1 MNKKIVTLLCSLFLL
16 SSCSGLFESGKT
28 DDISSVT
35 DEEGKIS
42 EPLDINTDVLNNP
55 DTKYDPSVLLVKTSA
70 TSDSEVLTNDMKNLG
85 IESIK
90 SIAPRSEWKKATLK
104 EGIDAL
110 SVIKKFRNSGLFDM
124 VDFDYIYDT
133 EEVEEET
140 TTTTSTIPTEIADYQ
155 RQVNVD
161 KAWKYLE
168 DSGKDAGGDSS
179 VIVAVID
186 TGVDYNHID
195 LKQNIWI
202 NKLEIPENGI
212 DDDDNG
218 YVDDVYG
225 WNFVGDNNDPMDDN
239 GHGTHVAGIIG
250 AANNGI
256 GVTGVAYNC
265 KVMPIKAGNSS
276 GYFNNS
282 DIASAITYAYMNGAD
297 VINMSFGGTSVTM
310 AVQEALEKAYSRS
323 FLVAAAGNDGLPN
336 EMYEPLKPWE
346 IVYPASYSFV
356 DGVMSVNGSSV
367 MSIFTN
373 WDPFRENK
381 IEYESFAPGE
391 YISSTFPGNRYASL
405 SGTSMAAPVVSGIAA
420 LLRSAV
426 PDKNEFPSK
435 FLMSQIINT
444 SETRPFPSLF
454 GKQIWNKKAMIVDAY
469 KALTAAP
476 KPDVSLYDWYTF
488 DNKSISSNNNGDDN
502 IDAGETVHIGVELM
516 NRGGVAKDVTAT
528 IDVKRN
534 GLEDVVDPY
543 VTITTPTVKFG
554 DIGTYSV
561 RDAGKKMESD
571 TVVDVE
577 NPFVFDVAD
586 NVPNNYQCDINI
598 HVTWKNRLDSKDTN
612 LYSFDDVMSVTFHRG
627 EVLPARIDT
636 DTTLTADKLWIVND
650 TVRIG
655 EGVTVTVEP
664 GTNIQFFEQN
674 QSKYQYATP
683 KILLAEGAS
692 FICNG
697 TEDKMINILP
707 AEGYEHY
714 LLCFDF
720 ETITSKIYPD
730 DFVEDSRIS
739 FDCVNTRDLY
749 VTYMGNL
756 IYDSVGENILID
768 ICNSNISFKTMFNF
782 YFMLK
787 EGTVDSVLQLYVFY
801 STMQHSQISFDEMT
815 MNTYLFGRKC
825 EDCQFIFRG
834 SSPESGL
841 FEFLIYERCE
851 RNTFL
856 FQNKQYNFSIKI
868 TTDNYCDNNNLDIVF
883 NDNVLLNNTISNEF
897 LSNYCKISSDYYRN
911 KVPKLNNNHFYGYPK
926 PIEDRIIDPKMTN
939 VVSETCSISSVWP
952 FVSGYQFTNDEGE
965 ETTKFAKE
973 NMNLKLYFNRAMD
986 ITDPLSV
993 RFGSVEPYA
1002 DYIIDGTW
1010 IDEYTWQ
1017 GKREIPTAI
1026 ENGTQHLNVNGG
1038 RAMDDH
1044 FLTNND
1050 NCRRISFDIDT
1061 TSAMAMNMFATPTK
1075 DGIQL
1080 EMKQDDY
1087 DTVMGYNVYRSET
1100 KDGEYAR
1107 INTSVIRP
1115 EDAEQNATYL
1125 DTTVEPGKTYYYSY
1139 TAVMTDFSES
1149 HASGRTACTALDTI
1163 NPIISHTPVNQGYL
1177 GSNLN
1182 INCVIRDN
1190 VGIASAKLYYRVK
1203 GSEAY
1208 KYVDMVSAN
1217 DKYSGVIPAAEL
1229 STDGVEYYIETND
1242 GVNTITLG
1250 AQESPYQVT
1259 IKESSAVS
1267 YLGDVDGNGIIEAVD
1282 AMLVLQHINGK
1293 RVLVNDEF
1301 RRADLNGN
1309 GTLESFEAL
1318 AILQYVNGNR
1328 TNLEV

>member
-1 MNKKIVTLLCSLFLL
+1 MIVSNKTKLMNKKIVTLLCSLFLL
-16 SSCSGLFESGKT
+16 SGCSGLFESEKT

-35 DEEGKIS
+35 DEDGKIS

-70 TSDSEVLTNDMKNLG
+70 TSDSDDLTDDMKNLG
-85 IESIK
+85 IKSIK

-133 EEVEEET
+133 EEVKEET
-140 TTTTSTIPTEIADYQ
+140 TVTTSIIPTEIADYQ
-155 RQVNVD
+155 KQVNVD

-168 DSGKDAGGDSS
+168 DNGKDAGGDSS

-202 NKLEIPENGI
+202 NKLEIPGNGI

-218 YVDDVYG
+218 YVDDVNG
-225 WNFVGDNNDPMDDN
+225 WNFVGNNNDPMDDN

-250 AANNGI
+250 AANNDI

-265 KVMPIKAGNSS
+265 KIMPIKAGNSS

-310 AVQEALEKAYSRS
+310 AVQEALEKAYTTS
-323 FLVAAAGNDGLPN
+323 FLVAAAGNDACQN
-336 EMYEPLKPWE
+336 EYCYPGIPVET
-346 IVYPASYSFV
+346 VYPASFSFV
-356 DGVMSVNGSSV
+356 DGVMSVNGSNYGSA
-367 MSIFTN
+367 FTN
-373 WDPFRENK
+373 FDSIKESK
-381 IEYESFAPGE
+381 IEYECFAPGE
-391 YISSTFPGNRYASL
+391 SISSTFPGNRYASL

-426 PDKNEFPSK
+426 PEKKDFPSK

-444 SETRPFPSLF
+444 SETQPIF
-454 GKQIWNKKAMIVDAY
+454 KYWNRKAMVVDAY
-469 KALTAAP
+469 KALTEAP

-488 DNKSISSNNNGDDN
+488 DTKSISSKNNGDDN

-516 NRGGVAKDVTAT
+516 NRGGMAKDVTAT
-528 IDVKRN
+528 IDVKR
-534 GLEDVVDPY
+534 LADDIVDPY
-543 VTITTPTVKFG
+543 VTITTPTVKFS

-561 RDAGKKMESD
+561 RDAGKKMQSD

-577 NPFVFDVAD
+577 NPFVFDVAE

-598 HVTWKNRLDSKDTN
+598 HVTWKNGLTSKDTT

-655 EGVTVTVEP
+655 EGVTVTVDP
-664 GTNIQFFEQN
+664 GTTIQFYSQN

-683 KILLAEGAS
+683 MIELTKNANLV
-692 FICNG
+692 CNG
-697 TEDKMINILP
+697 TEDKMINFTL
-707 AEGYEHY
+707 AEGYEDYVQKIEYYNSDSEQSH
-714 LLCFDF
+714 FDAYYTKF
-720 ETITSKIYPD
+720 QNLYMPD
-730 DFVEDSRIS
+730 NFYSNVGIVGILDASHCYFDMQTRSTDMYFLQHGNAERIIGLS
-739 FDCVNTRDLY
+739 FYFSSINYSFLNFHSTTENWHSY
-749 VTYMGNL
+749 
-756 IYDSVGENILID
+756 SVYCSGRSFQ
-768 ICNSNISFKTMFNF
+768 NSNILFDDQSYHGYFAF
-782 YFMLK
+782 YANEVSKNLFLLEK
-787 EGTVDSVLQLYVFY
+787 NEFGT
-801 STMQHSQISFDEMT
+801 I
-815 MNTYLFGRKC
+815 YLFYKGYGYSSSSFSNNCFVNNSNCDKLSQFPLAT
-825 EDCQFIFRG
+825 DCG
-834 SSPESGL
+834 SAE
-841 FEFLIYERCE
+841 
-851 RNTFL
+851 
-856 FQNKQYNFSIKI
+856 
-868 TTDNYCDNNNLDIVF
+868 
-883 NDNVLLNNTISNEF
+883 NNT
-897 LSNYCKISSDYYRN
+897 
-911 KVPKLNNNHFYGYPK
+911 FYGYPQ
-926 PIEDRIIDPKMTN
+926 PFIDRTFGDTKNMMTGTASIDD
-939 VVSETCSISSVWP
+939 VWP
-952 FVSGYQFTNDEGE
+952 FVSGYQLTNDKGE
-965 ETTKFAKE
+965 ETTKFSKE

-986 ITDPLSV
+986 TTNPLSV

-1010 IDEYTWQ
+1010 VDEYTWQ

-1026 ENGTQHLNVNGG
+1026 ENGTQHLTVSGG
-1038 RAMDDH
+1038 RAKDDH

-1050 NCRRISFDIDT
+1050 NCYRFSFDIDT
-1061 TSAMAMNMFATPTK
+1061 TNAMAMNMFATPTK

-1190 VGIASAKLYYRVK
+1190 VGIVYAKLYYRVK

-1217 DKYSGVIPAAEL
+1217 DKYSGVIPAVEL
-1229 STDGVEYYIETND
+1229 STDGMEYYIETND

-1250 AQESPYQVT
+1250 TKESPYQVI

-1301 RRADLNGN
+1301 RRGDLNGN

>member
-1 MNKKIVTLLCSLFLL
+1 MNVSNKTKLMNKKIVTLICSLFLL
-16 SSCSGLFESGKT
+16 SGCSGLFESGKT

-70 TSDSEVLTNDMKNLG
+70 TSDSDDLTDDMKNLG
-85 IESIK
+85 IKSIK
-90 SIAPRSEWKKATLK
+90 SIAPRSEWKKVTLK
-104 EGIDAL
+104 EGINAL

-133 EEVEEET
+133 EEVKEET
-140 TTTTSTIPTEIADYQ
+140 TVTTSTIPTEIADYQ
-155 RQVNVD
+155 KQVHVD

-168 DSGKDAGGDSS
+168 DNGKDAGGDSS

-202 NKLEIPENGI
+202 NKLETPGNGI

-225 WNFVGDNNDPMDDN
+225 WNFVGNNNDPMDDN

-250 AANNGI
+250 AANNDI

-265 KVMPIKAGNSS
+265 KIMPIKAGNSS

-310 AVQEALEKAYSRS
+310 AVQEALEKAYSTS
-323 FLVAAAGNDGLPN
+323 FLVAAAGNDGAQN
-336 EMYEPLKPWE
+336 EFVFSGIPVET
-346 IVYPASYSFV
+346 VYPASFSFV
-356 DGVMSVNGSSV
+356 DGVMSVNGSNYGSV
-367 MSIFTN
+367 FTN
-373 WDPFRENK
+373 VDSIKENK
-381 IEYESFAPGE
+381 IEYECFAPGE

-426 PDKNEFPSK
+426 PEKKDFPSN

-444 SETRPFPSLF
+444 SETQPIFRY
-454 GKQIWNKKAMIVDAY
+454 WNRKAMVVDAY
-469 KALTAAP
+469 KALTEAP

-488 DNKSISSNNNGDDN
+488 DNKNISSKNNGDDS

-516 NRGGVAKDVTAT
+516 NRGGMAKDVTAT
-528 IDVKRN
+528 IDVKR
-534 GLEDVVDPY
+534 LADDIVDPY
-543 VTITTPTVKFG
+543 VTITTPTVKFS

-577 NPFVFDVAD
+577 NPFVFDVAE

-598 HVTWKNRLDSKDTN
+598 HVTWKNELTSKDTT

-664 GTNIQFFEQN
+664 GTTIQFYSQN

-683 KILLAEGAS
+683 MIKLTNNANLV
-692 FICNG
+692 CNG
-697 TEDKMINILP
+697 TEDKMINFTL
-707 AEGYEHY
+707 AEGYEDYVQIIEYYQNYSFESANSHFDAY
-714 LLCFDF
+714 YTKFRNLYMDNDNHAGILDASHCYFDVQSRLSYIFLHHGKVDCKFGTEFCFNNINYSSF
-720 ETITSKIYPD
+720 IYYST
-730 DFVEDSRIS
+730 VATVSHSVSS
-739 FDCVNTRDLY
+739 FSFKGR
-749 VTYMGNL
+749 NL
-756 IYDSVGENILID
+756 Q
-768 ICNSNISFKTMFNF
+768 NSNILFDWQSDTIKNFNF
-782 YFMLK
+782 YVNEVSKNLYFLEK
-787 EGTVDSVLQLYVFY
+787 NEDEDSTIDLFCEPYDY
-801 STMQHSQISFDEMT
+801 SSSSFSNNCFVNNSNCDKLSQFPLAT
-815 MNTYLFGRKC
+815 
-825 EDCQFIFRG
+825 DCK
-834 SSPESGL
+834 SAE
-841 FEFLIYERCE
+841 
-851 RNTFL
+851 
-856 FQNKQYNFSIKI
+856 
-868 TTDNYCDNNNLDIVF
+868 
-883 NDNVLLNNTISNEF
+883 NNT
-897 LSNYCKISSDYYRN
+897 
-911 KVPKLNNNHFYGYPK
+911 FYGYPQ
-926 PIEDRIIDPKMTN
+926 PFIDRIFGDTKNKMTGT
-939 VVSETCSISSVWP
+939 VSIDDVWP
-952 FVSGYQFTNDEGE
+952 FVSGYQFTNDKGE
-965 ETTKFAKE
+965 ETTKFSKE

-986 ITDPLSV
+986 TTDPLSV

-1002 DYIIDGTW
+1002 DYIMDGTW

-1026 ENGTQHLNVNGG
+1026 ENGTQHLTVSGG
-1038 RAMDDH
+1038 RAKDDH
-1044 FLTNND
+1044 FLTNKD
-1050 NCRRISFDIDT
+1050 NCHRISFDIDT
-1061 TSAMAMNMFATPTK
+1061 TNAMAMNMFATPTK

-1190 VGIASAKLYYRVK
+1190 AGIAYAKLYYRVK

-1217 DKYSGVIPAAEL
+1217 DKYSGVIPAVEL
-1229 STDGVEYYIETND
+1229 STDGMEYYIETND
-1242 GVNTITLG
+1242 GTNTITLG
-1250 AQESPYQVT
+1250 TKESPYRVI

-1301 RRADLNGN
+1301 RRGDLNGN

>member
-16 SSCSGLFESGKT
+16 SGCSGLFESGKT

-55 DTKYDPSVLLVKTSA
+55 DTKYNPSVLLVKTSA
-70 TSDSEVLTNDMKNLG
+70 TSDSDVLTDDMKNLG

-133 EEVEEET
+133 EEVKEET
-140 TTTTSTIPTEIADYQ
+140 TATTSTIPTEIADYQ
-155 RQVNVD
+155 KQVNVD

-168 DSGKDAGGDSS
+168 DNGKDAGGDSS

-202 NKLEIPENGI
+202 NKGEIPGNGI

-225 WNFVGDNNDPMDDN
+225 WNFVGNNNDPMDDN

-250 AANNGI
+250 AANNDI

-310 AVQEALEKAYSRS
+310 AVQEALEKAYTRS
-323 FLVAAAGNDGLPN
+323 FLVAAAGNDGAQN
-336 EMYEPLKPWE
+336 EYYYPDIPVETE
-346 IVYPASYSFV
+346 YPASFSFV
-356 DGVMSVNGSSV
+356 DGVMSVGGSNYASG
-367 MSIFTN
+367 FTN
-373 WDPFRENK
+373 FDSIAEDK
-381 IEYESFAPGE
+381 IEYECFAPGE

-405 SGTSMAAPVVSGIAA
+405 SGTSMATPVVSGIAA

-444 SETRPFPSLF
+444 SETQPLF
-454 GKQIWNKKAMIVDAY
+454 NYWNGKAMVVDAY
-469 KALTAAP
+469 KALTKAP

-488 DNKSISSNNNGDDN
+488 DNKSISSKNNGDDN

-516 NRGGVAKDVTAT
+516 NRGGMAKDVTAT

-534 GLEDVVDPY
+534 GLDDVVDPY
-543 VTITTPTVKFG
+543 VTITTPTVKFS

-577 NPFVFDVAD
+577 NPFVFDVAE

-598 HVTWKNRLDSKDTN
+598 HVTWKNGLDSKDTT
-612 LYSFDDVMSVTFHRG
+612 LYKFDDVMSVTFHRG
-627 EVLPARIDT
+627 EVLPTRIDT

-655 EGVTVTVEP
+655 EGVAVTVEP
-664 GTNIQFFEQN
+664 GTNIQFYEQN

-697 TEDKMINILP
+697 TKDKMINILP
-707 AEGYEHY
+707 ADG
-714 LLCFDF
+714 FDYYGLRF
-720 ETITSKIYPD
+720 HFDNI
-730 DFVEDSRIS
+730 DSTNNES
-739 FDCVNTRDLY
+739 L
-749 VTYMGNL
+749 
-756 IYDSVGENILID
+756 
-768 ICNSNISFKTMFNF
+768 ISFKYVNSRNVFTTYNLNYNRSYKQMFF
-782 YFMLK
+782 
-787 EGTVDSVLQLYVFY
+787 DSIHSCFKYESNQYYEIRNGEKKSAFPINATFSNLQFSQIFFDTNDKVEIEADKCNNCSYVF
-801 STMQHSQISFDEMT
+801 QGNNQNSFMITFKE
-815 MNTYLFGRKC
+815 KC
-825 EDCQFIFRG
+825 EN
-834 SSPESGL
+834 SL
-841 FEFLIYERCE
+841 
-851 RNTFL
+851 FL
-856 FQNKQYNFSIKI
+856 FKTAAKSSSVTLSYNSSI
-868 TTDNYCDNNNLDIVF
+868 YNNDKLNLQF
-883 NDNVLLNNTISNEF
+883 NDNVLVNDAIDNAL
-897 LSNYCKISSDYYRN
+897 LANYCMIESDYGHLYGQDI
-911 KVPKLNNNHFYGYPK
+911 KVPNLNNNYFYGYPK
-926 PIEDRIIDPKMTN
+926 GIVDRIIDLKMKN
-939 VVSETCSISSVWP
+939 VVSGTGSVSSVWP
-952 FVSGYQFTNDEGE
+952 FVSGYQLANDKGE
-965 ETTKFAKE
+965 ETTKFSKE

-986 ITDPLSV
+986 TTDPLSV

-1010 IDEYTWQ
+1010 VDEYTWQ
-1017 GKREIPTAI
+1017 GKREIPAAI
-1026 ENGTQHLNVNGG
+1026 ENGTQYLTVSGG
-1038 RAMDDH
+1038 RAKDDH

-1190 VGIASAKLYYRVK
+1190 VGIAYAKLYYRVK

-1229 STDGVEYYIETND
+1229 STAGMEYYIETND

-1250 AQESPYQVT
+1250 TKESPYQVI

-1267 YLGDVDGNGIIEAVD
+1267 YLGDVDGNGVIEAVD

>member
-16 SSCSGLFESGKT
+16 SGCSGLFESGKT

-70 TSDSEVLTNDMKNLG
+70 TSDSDILTDDMKNLG

-90 SIAPRSEWKKATLK
+90 SIVPRSEWKKATLK

-133 EEVEEET
+133 EEVKEET
-140 TTTTSTIPTEIADYQ
+140 TVTTSTIPTEIADYQ
-155 RQVNVD
+155 KQVNVD

-168 DSGKDAGGDSS
+168 DNGKDAGGDSS

-202 NKLEIPENGI
+202 NKLEIPGNGI

-250 AANNGI
+250 AANNDI

-323 FLVAAAGNDGLPN
+323 FLVAAAGNDACQN
-336 EMYEPLKPWE
+336 EPYFPLIPVE
-346 IVYPASYSFV
+346 TVYPASFSFV
-356 DGVMSVNGSSV
+356 DGVMSVDGSNYGSV
-367 MSIFTN
+367 FTN
-373 WDPFRENK
+373 FDSIKENK
-381 IEYESFAPGE
+381 IEYECFSPGE

-405 SGTSMAAPVVSGIAA
+405 SGTSMATPVVSGIAA

-426 PDKNEFPSK
+426 PNKKEFPSK

-444 SETRPFPSLF
+444 SKTQPIF
-454 GKQIWNKKAMIVDAY
+454 KYWNGKAMVVDAY
-469 KALTAAP
+469 KALTEAP

-488 DNKSISSNNNGDDN
+488 DTKSISSKNNGNDN
-502 IDAGETVHIGVELM
+502 IDAGETVHVGVELM
-516 NRGGVAKDVTAT
+516 NRGGMAKDVTAT
-528 IDVKRN
+528 IDVKR
-534 GLEDVVDPY
+534 LADDIVDPY
-543 VTITTPTVKFG
+543 VTITTPTVKFS

-577 NPFVFDVAD
+577 NPFVFDVAE

-598 HVTWKNRLDSKDTN
+598 HVTWKNGLDSKDTTI
-612 LYSFDDVMSVTFHRG
+612 YKFDDVMSVTFHRG

-650 TVRIG
+650 TVRIC

-664 GTNIQFFEQN
+664 GTNIQFYEQN

-707 AEGYEHY
+707 ADGYEHY
-714 LLCFDF
+714 YLCFDF
-720 ETITSKIYPD
+720 EPVFNNSEAADIIK
-730 DFVEDSRIS
+730 ESRILFS
-739 FDCVNTRDLY
+739 FANIKNLY
-749 VTYMGNL
+749 TEYQGSNWGYTYFPNFVTTDIYKSNL
-756 IYDSVGENILID
+756 IYDPSSDGC
-768 ICNSNISFKTMFNF
+768 ICLVKGAKEEW
-782 YFMLK
+782 YF
-787 EGTVDSVLQLYVFY
+787 GP
-801 STMQHSQISFDEMT
+801 
-815 MNTYLFGRKC
+815 YLFC
-825 EDCQFIFRG
+825 SSIQHTNFRF
-834 SSPESGL
+834 ESM
-841 FEFLIYERCE
+841 
-851 RNTFL
+851 
-856 FQNKQYNFSIKI
+856 NFSNSPSISGKKCNDCSLTFCGKPAFVSFI
-868 TTDNYCDNNNLDIVF
+868 YYVSEECLRNVFFFNTRGMDFSIILGTLYDSDMEF
-883 NDNVLLNNTISNEF
+883 NDNVLINNCNNNTA
-897 LSNYCKISSDYYRN
+897 LANYCKITSNYDYERT
-911 KVPKLNNNHFYGYPK
+911 PKLNNNHFYGYPK

-939 VVSETCSISSVWP
+939 VVSGTGSISSVWP
-952 FVSGYQFTNDEGE
+952 FVSGYQFTNDKGE
-965 ETTKFAKE
+965 ETTKFSKE

-986 ITDPLSV
+986 TTDPLSV

-1010 IDEYTWQ
+1010 VDEYTWQ

-1026 ENGTQHLNVNGG
+1026 ENGTQHLTVSGG
-1038 RAMDDH
+1038 RAKDDH
-1044 FLTNND
+1044 SLTNND

-1190 VGIASAKLYYRVK
+1190 VGIAYAKLYYRVK

-1229 STDGVEYYIETND
+1229 STDGMEYYIETND

-1250 AQESPYQVT
+1250 TKESPYQVT

-1267 YLGDVDGNGIIEAVD
+1267 YLGDVDGNGVIEAVD

>member
-1 MNKKIVTLLCSLFLL
+1 MNVSNKTKLMNKKIVTLLCSLFLL
-16 SSCSGLFESGKT
+16 SGCSGLFESGKT

-70 TSDSEVLTNDMKNLG
+70 TSDSDDLTDDMKNLG
-85 IESIK
+85 IKSIK

-133 EEVEEET
+133 EEVKEET
-140 TTTTSTIPTEIADYQ
+140 TVTTSTIPTEIADYQ
-155 RQVNVD
+155 KQVNVD

-168 DSGKDAGGDSS
+168 DNGKDAGGDSS

-202 NKLEIPENGI
+202 NKLEIPGNGI

-218 YVDDVYG
+218 YVDDVNG
-225 WNFVGDNNDPMDDN
+225 WNFVGNNNDPMDDN

-250 AANNGI
+250 AANNDI

-265 KVMPIKAGNSS
+265 KIMPIKAGNSS

-310 AVQEALEKAYSRS
+310 AVQEALEKAYTTS
-323 FLVAAAGNDGLPN
+323 FLVAAAGNDGMPN
-336 EMYEPLKPWE
+336 EPYPTPSSPYET
-346 IVYPASYSFV
+346 VYPASYSFV
-356 DGVMSVNGSSV
+356 DGVMSVNGSNYGSV
-367 MSIFTN
+367 FTN
-373 WDPFRENK
+373 FDPIKENK
-381 IEYESFAPGE
+381 IEYECFAPGE
-391 YISSTFPGNRYASL
+391 NISSTFPGNRYASL
-405 SGTSMAAPVVSGIAA
+405 SGTSMATPVVSGIAA

-426 PDKNEFPSK
+426 PEKKDFPSK

-444 SETRPFPSLF
+444 SETQPIF
-454 GKQIWNKKAMIVDAY
+454 KYWNGKAMVVDAY
-469 KALTAAP
+469 KALTEAP

-488 DNKSISSNNNGDDN
+488 DNKSISSKNNDN
-502 IDAGETVHIGVELM
+502 DSIDAGETVHIGVELM
-516 NRGGVAKDVTAT
+516 NRGGMAKDVTAT

-534 GLEDVVDPY
+534 GLDDVVDPY
-543 VTITTPTVKFG
+543 VTITTPTVKFS

-577 NPFVFDVAD
+577 NPFVFDVAE

-598 HVTWKNRLDSKDTN
+598 HVTWKNGLDSKDTTI
-612 LYSFDDVMSVTFHRG
+612 YKFDDVMCVTFQRG

-650 TVRIG
+650 MVTIG
-655 EGVTVTVEP
+655 EGVTVNVDP
-664 GTNIQFFEQN
+664 GTTIQFYSQN

-683 KILLAEGAS
+683 MIKLTKNAN

-697 TEDKMINILP
+697 TKDKMCNFTL
-707 AEGYEHY
+707 AEGYEDYVQKIDCYTNDVGSENSRFDAYYTKFRNLCTKARVLDASHCYFDMQSRSATMHFLQHGNAEDTGGLSFYFNNINYSFLNFHPTTENRHHY
-714 LLCFDF
+714 SVYC
-720 ETITSKIYPD
+720 TG
-730 DFVEDSRIS
+730 RS
-739 FDCVNTRDLY
+739 FQ
-749 VTYMGNL
+749 
-756 IYDSVGENILID
+756 
-768 ICNSNISFKTMFNF
+768 NSNI
-782 YFMLK
+782 L
-787 EGTVDSVLQLYVFY
+787 
-801 STMQHSQISFDEMT
+801 FDDQ
-815 MNTYLFGRKC
+815 NYDGN
-825 EDCQFIFRG
+825 
-834 SSPESGL
+834 
-841 FEFLIYERCE
+841 FEFYANEVSKNL
-851 RNTFL
+851 FL
-856 FQNKQYNFSIKI
+856 LEKNEFGTIDLFYKVYGSPSFSNNCFVNNSNCDKLSQFPLA
-868 TTDNYCDNNNLDIVF
+868 TDCNSAE
-883 NDNVLLNNTISNEF
+883 NNT
-897 LSNYCKISSDYYRN
+897 
-911 KVPKLNNNHFYGYPK
+911 FYGYPQ
-926 PIEDRIIDPKMTN
+926 PFIDRTFGDTKNMMTGTASIDD
-939 VVSETCSISSVWP
+939 VWP
-952 FVSGYQFTNDEGE
+952 FVSGYQLTNDKGE
-965 ETTKFAKE
+965 ETTKFSKE

-986 ITDPLSV
+986 TKDPLFV
-993 RFGSVEPYA
+993 KFGSVEPYA

-1026 ENGTQHLNVNGG
+1026 ENGTQHLNVSGG
-1038 RAMDDH
+1038 RAKDDH

-1061 TSAMAMNMFATPTK
+1061 TGAMAMNMFATPTK
-1075 DGIQL
+1075 DGILL

-1087 DTVMGYNVYRSET
+1087 DTIMGYNVYRSET

-1107 INTSVIRP
+1107 LNTSVIRP

-1149 HASGRTACTALDTI
+1149 HASGRTVCTALDTI

-1190 VGIASAKLYYRVK
+1190 VGIAYAKLYYRVK

-1217 DKYSGVIPAAEL
+1217 DKYSGVIPAVEL
-1229 STDGVEYYIETND
+1229 STDGMEYYIETND

-1250 AQESPYQVT
+1250 TKESPYQVI

-1301 RRADLNGN
+1301 RRGDLNGN

>member
-1 MNKKIVTLLCSLFLL
+1 MNVSNKTKLMNKKIVTLLCSLFLL
-16 SSCSGLFESGKT
+16 SGCSGLFESGKT

-70 TSDSEVLTNDMKNLG
+70 TSDSDDLTDDMKNLG
-85 IESIK
+85 IKSIK

-133 EEVEEET
+133 EEVKEET
-140 TTTTSTIPTEIADYQ
+140 TVTTSTIPTEIADYQ
-155 RQVNVD
+155 KQVNVD

-168 DSGKDAGGDSS
+168 DNGKTAGGDSS

-202 NKLEIPENGI
+202 NKLEIPGNGI

-218 YVDDVYG
+218 YVDDVNG
-225 WNFVGDNNDPMDDN
+225 WNFVGNNNDPMDDN

-250 AANNGI
+250 AANNDI

-265 KVMPIKAGNSS
+265 KIMPIKAGNSS

-310 AVQEALEKAYSRS
+310 AVQEALEKAYSTS
-323 FLVAAAGNDGLPN
+323 FLVAAAGNDGMPN
-336 EMYEPLKPWE
+336 EPYPTPSSPYET
-346 IVYPASYSFV
+346 VYPASYSFV
-356 DGVMSVNGSSV
+356 DGVMSVNGSNYGSV
-367 MSIFTN
+367 FTN
-373 WDPFRENK
+373 FDPIKENK
-381 IEYESFAPGE
+381 IEYECFAPGE
-391 YISSTFPGNRYASL
+391 NISSTFPGNRYASL
-405 SGTSMAAPVVSGIAA
+405 SGTSMATPVVSGIAA

-426 PDKNEFPSK
+426 PEKKDFPSK

-444 SETRPFPSLF
+444 SKTQPLF
-454 GKQIWNKKAMIVDAY
+454 NYWNGKAMVVDAY
-469 KALTAAP
+469 KALTEAP

-488 DNKSISSNNNGDDN
+488 DNKSISSKNNGDDN

-516 NRGGVAKDVTAT
+516 NRGGMAKDVTAT
-528 IDVKRN
+528 IDVKR
-534 GLEDVVDPY
+534 LADDIVDPY
-543 VTITTPTVKFG
+543 VTITTPTVKFS

-577 NPFVFDVAD
+577 NPFVFDVAE
-586 NVPNNYQCDINI
+586 NAPNNYQCDINI
-598 HVTWKNRLDSKDTN
+598 HVTWKNGLDSKDTTI
-612 LYSFDDVMSVTFHRG
+612 YKFDDVMSVTFHRG

-655 EGVTVTVEP
+655 EGVTVTVDP
-664 GTNIQFFEQN
+664 GTTIQFYSQN

-683 KILLAEGAS
+683 MIELTKNANLV
-692 FICNG
+692 CNG
-697 TEDKMINILP
+697 TEDKMINFTL
-707 AEGYEHY
+707 AEGYEGYVQKIEFYRNDSIVSENSRFNAYYTKFQNLFMFKGGQVGILDASHCY
-714 LLCFDF
+714 FDIQRKSILMF
-720 ETITSKIYPD
+720 LRHGNAEYIGTMQFWFSNINY
-730 DFVEDSRIS
+730 S
-739 FDCVNTRDLY
+739 FFINYTTAHSNGY
-749 VTYMGNL
+749 VWFGGRS
-756 IYDSVGENILID
+756 IQ
-768 ICNSNISFKTMFNF
+768 NSNI
-782 YFMLK
+782 L
-787 EGTVDSVLQLYVFY
+787 
-801 STMQHSQISFDEMT
+801 FDWQQ
-815 MNTYLFGRKC
+815 G
-825 EDCQFIFRG
+825 
-834 SSPESGL
+834 PSG
-841 FEFLIYERCE
+841 
-851 RNTFL
+851 
-856 FQNKQYNFSIKI
+856 Q
-868 TTDNYCDNNNLDIVF
+868 NLDF
-883 NDNVLLNNTISNEF
+883 NVNEVSKNLFVLEKNGGTKINLATQGSGYASSFSNNCFVNNSNCDKLSQFPLATDCDSAENNT
-897 LSNYCKISSDYYRN
+897 
-911 KVPKLNNNHFYGYPK
+911 FYGYPE
-926 PIEDRIIDPKMTN
+926 PFIDRTFGDTKNIMTGTASIDD
-939 VVSETCSISSVWP
+939 VWP
-952 FVSGYQFTNDEGE
+952 FVSGYQFANDKGE
-965 ETTKFAKE
+965 ETTKFSKE

-986 ITDPLSV
+986 TTDPLSV

-1010 IDEYTWQ
+1010 VDEYTWQ

-1026 ENGTQHLNVNGG
+1026 ENGTQHLNVSGG
-1038 RAMDDH
+1038 RAKDDH

-1050 NCRRISFDIDT
+1050 NCHRISFDIDT
-1061 TSAMAMNMFATPTK
+1061 TNAMAMNMFATPTK

-1190 VGIASAKLYYRVK
+1190 VGIAYAKLYYRVK

-1217 DKYSGVIPAAEL
+1217 DKYSGVIPAVEL
-1229 STDGVEYYIETND
+1229 STDGMEYYIETND

-1250 AQESPYQVT
+1250 TKESPYQVI

-1301 RRADLNGN
+1301 RRGDLNGN

>member
-1 MNKKIVTLLCSLFLL
+1 MNVSNKTKLMNKKIVTLLCSLFLL
-16 SSCSGLFESGKT
+16 SGCSGLFESGKT

-70 TSDSEVLTNDMKNLG
+70 TSDSDDLTDDMKNLG
-85 IESIK
+85 IKSIK

-133 EEVEEET
+133 EEVKEET
-140 TTTTSTIPTEIADYQ
+140 TVTTSTIPTEIADYQ
-155 RQVNVD
+155 KQVNVD

-168 DSGKDAGGDSS
+168 DNGKTAGGDSS

-202 NKLEIPENGI
+202 NKLEIPGNGI

-218 YVDDVYG
+218 YVDDVNG
-225 WNFVGDNNDPMDDN
+225 WNFVGNNNDPMDDN

-250 AANNGI
+250 AANNDI

-265 KVMPIKAGNSS
+265 KIMPIKAGNSS

-310 AVQEALEKAYSRS
+310 AVQEALEKAYSTS
-323 FLVAAAGNDGLPN
+323 FLVAAAGNDGMPN
-336 EMYEPLKPWE
+336 EPYPTPSSPYET
-346 IVYPASYSFV
+346 VYPASYSFV
-356 DGVMSVNGSSV
+356 DGVMSVNGSNYGSV
-367 MSIFTN
+367 FTN
-373 WDPFRENK
+373 FDPIKENK
-381 IEYESFAPGE
+381 IEYECFAPGE
-391 YISSTFPGNRYASL
+391 NISSTFPGNRYASL
-405 SGTSMAAPVVSGIAA
+405 SGTSMATPVVSGIAA

-426 PDKNEFPSK
+426 PEKKDFPSK

-444 SETRPFPSLF
+444 SKTQPLF
-454 GKQIWNKKAMIVDAY
+454 NYWNGKAMVVDAY
-469 KALTAAP
+469 KALTEAP

-488 DNKSISSNNNGDDN
+488 DNKSISSKNNGDDN

-516 NRGGVAKDVTAT
+516 NRGGMAKDVTAT
-528 IDVKRN
+528 IDVKR
-534 GLEDVVDPY
+534 LADDIVDPY
-543 VTITTPTVKFG
+543 VTITTPTVKFS

-577 NPFVFDVAD
+577 NPFVFDVAE
-586 NVPNNYQCDINI
+586 NAPNNYQCDINI
-598 HVTWKNRLDSKDTN
+598 HVTWKNGLTSKDTT

-664 GTNIQFFEQN
+664 GTNIQFYERN

-683 KILLAEGAS
+683 KILLASGAS

-697 TEDKMINILP
+697 TEDKMINIYP
-707 AEGYEHY
+707 ADGYEHY
-714 LLCFDF
+714 ALYFDF
-720 ETITSKIYPD
+720 EQIINQKDSQILFNYVDIQNPITEYTGYDGYIDFQSENMLINIYN
-730 DFVEDSRIS
+730 S
-739 FDCVNTRDLY
+739 
-749 VTYMGNL
+749 NL
-756 IYDSVGENILID
+756 SYDSVPDGNLGSI
-768 ICNSNISFKTMFNF
+768 
-782 YFMLK
+782 K
-787 EGTVDSVLQLYVFY
+787 EGKMESCQSSYLLYSIMSNSMMDFEVMSY
-801 STMQHSQISFDEMT
+801 
-815 MNTYLFGRKC
+815 NTYIIGKKC
-825 EDCQFIFRG
+825 TDCSFVFRETSDYNPYSYFRFLG
-834 SSPESGL
+834 EALRNVFFFDTRMDDSS
-841 FEFLIYERCE
+841 I
-851 RNTFL
+851 
-856 FQNKQYNFSIKI
+856 
-868 TTDNYCDNNNLDIVF
+868 NLDRCSIF
-883 NDNVLLNNTISNEF
+883 NGNAFVNNCINNVVLA
-897 LSNYCKISSDYYRN
+897 NYCKITYAYGNDQI
-911 KVPKLNNNHFYGYPK
+911 PKLNDNHFYGYPK
-926 PIEDRIIDPKMTN
+926 PIENRIIDSKLTN
-939 VVSETCSISSVWP
+939 VVSGTGSISSVWP
-952 FVSGYQFTNDEGE
+952 FVSGYQFTNDKGE
-965 ETTKFAKE
+965 ETTKFSKE

-986 ITDPLSV
+986 TTDSLSV
-993 RFGSVEPYA
+993 KFGSVEPYA

-1017 GKREIPTAI
+1017 AKREIPTAI
-1026 ENGTQHLNVNGG
+1026 ENGTQHLTVSGG
-1038 RAMDDH
+1038 RAKDDH

-1050 NCRRISFDIDT
+1050 NCHRISFDIDT

-1125 DTTVEPGKTYYYSY
+1125 DTTIEPGKTYYYSY

-1190 VGIASAKLYYRVK
+1190 VGIVYAKLYYRVK
-1203 GSEAY
+1203 GSETY
-1208 KYVDMVSAN
+1208 KYVNMVSAN
-1217 DKYSGVIPAAEL
+1217 DKYSGVIPAVEL
-1229 STDGVEYYIETND
+1229 STDGMEYYIETND

-1250 AQESPYQVT
+1250 TKESPYQVI

-1301 RRADLNGN
+1301 RRGDLNDN

>member
-16 SSCSGLFESGKT
+16 SGCSGLFESGKT

-70 TSDSEVLTNDMKNLG
+70 TSDSDVLTDDMKNLG

-110 SVIKKFRNSGLFDM
+110 SVIKKIRNSGLFDM

-133 EEVEEET
+133 EEVKEET
-140 TTTTSTIPTEIADYQ
+140 TATTSTIPTEIADYQ
-155 RQVNVD
+155 KQVNVD

-168 DSGKDAGGDSS
+168 DSGKNAGGDSS

-202 NKLEIPENGI
+202 NKGEIPGNGI
-212 DDDDNG
+212 DDDNNG

-225 WNFVGDNNDPMDDN
+225 WNFVGNNNDPMDDN

-250 AANNGI
+250 AANNDI

-323 FLVAAAGNDGLPN
+323 FLVAAAGNDGCQN
-336 EMYEPLKPWE
+336 EFVYPGIPVETM
-346 IVYPASYSFV
+346 YPASFSFV
-356 DGVMSVNGSSV
+356 DGVMSVNGFNYG
-367 MSIFTN
+367 SIFTN
-373 WDPFRENK
+373 FDSAKENK
-381 IEYESFAPGE
+381 IEYECFAPGE

-405 SGTSMAAPVVSGIAA
+405 SGTSMATPVVSGIAA
-420 LLRSAV
+420 LLRSAI
-426 PDKNEFPSK
+426 PDKKNFPSK

-444 SETRPFPSLF
+444 SETKPIF
-454 GKQIWNKKAMIVDAY
+454 KYWNKKAMVVDAY
-469 KALTAAP
+469 KALTEAP

-488 DNKSISSNNNGDDN
+488 DTKSISSKNNGDDN

-516 NRGGVAKDVTAT
+516 NRGGMAKDVTAT
-528 IDVKRN
+528 IDVKR
-534 GLEDVVDPY
+534 LADDIVDPY
-543 VTITTPTVKFG
+543 VTITTPTVKFSN
-554 DIGTYSV
+554 IGTYSV

-577 NPFVFDVAD
+577 NPFVFDVAE
-586 NVPNNYQCDINI
+586 NVPNNYQCNINI
-598 HVTWKNRLDSKDTN
+598 HVTWKNGLTNKDTT

-627 EVLPARIDT
+627 EALPARIDT

-650 TVRIG
+650 TVRIC

-664 GTNIQFFEQN
+664 GTNIQFYEQN
-674 QSKYQYATP
+674 QNKYQYASP
-683 KILLAEGAS
+683 KILLADGAS

-697 TEDKMINILP
+697 TEDKMINIYP
-707 AEGYEHY
+707 ADGFDSYELRFEFEKTEKSVVSFNCVRTKNLVIHELSGASNYYGKLNIYKSDITFEGRQSEGW
-714 LLCFDF
+714 LL
-720 ETITSKIYPD
+720 
-730 DFVEDSRIS
+730 
-739 FDCVNTRDLY
+739 
-749 VTYMGNL
+749 G
-756 IYDSVGENILID
+756 
-768 ICNSNISFKTMFNF
+768 
-782 YFMLK
+782 LK
-787 EGTVDSVLQLYVFY
+787 EGKTDYLNPSIYYNEIRSCRFVLGNISDFYLDGELCTDSCFVVR
-801 STMQHSQISFDEMT
+801 SFDDRLT
-815 MNTYLFGRKC
+815 LRFYFKSR
-825 EDCQFIFRG
+825 
-834 SSPESGL
+834 S
-841 FEFLIYERCE
+841 E
-851 RNTFL
+851 RNVFL
-856 FQNKQYNFSIKI
+856 FSSLLSLLNDSFISVGDYSSEIEP
-868 TTDNYCDNNNLDIVF
+868 VF
-883 NDNVLLNNTISNEF
+883 NDNVLINDCVDNDL
-897 LSNYCKISSDYYRN
+897 LANYCKIIPWWDIYG
-911 KVPKLNNNHFYGYPK
+911 KTPKLNDNHFYGYPK
-926 PIEDRIIDPKMTN
+926 PIENRVIDPKLTN
-939 VVSETCSISSVWP
+939 VVSGTGSISSVWP
-952 FVSGYQFTNDEGE
+952 FVSGYQFTNDKGE
-965 ETTKFAKE
+965 ETTKFSKE

-986 ITDPLSV
+986 TTDPLSV

-1010 IDEYTWQ
+1010 VDEYTWQ

-1026 ENGTQHLNVNGG
+1026 ENGTQHLNVSGG
-1038 RAMDDH
+1038 RAKDDH

-1061 TSAMAMNMFATPTK
+1061 TNAMAMNMFATPTK

-1190 VGIASAKLYYRVK
+1190 VGIAYAKLYYRVK

-1229 STDGVEYYIETND
+1229 STDGMEYYIETND

-1250 AQESPYQVT
+1250 TKESPYQVI

>member
-1 MNKKIVTLLCSLFLL
+1 MLNIEFMNKKIVSLLCSIFLL
-16 SSCSGLFESGKT
+16 SGCSGLFESGKT

-70 TSDSEVLTNDMKNLG
+70 TSDSDVITDDMKNLG

-90 SIAPRSEWKKATLK
+90 SIAPRSEWKKATLN

-133 EEVEEET
+133 EEVKEET
-140 TTTTSTIPTEIADYQ
+140 TATTSTIPTEIADYQ
-155 RQVNVD
+155 KQVNVD

-168 DSGKDAGGDSS
+168 DNGKNAGGDSS
-179 VIVAVID
+179 VIIAVID

-202 NKLEIPENGI
+202 NKLETPGNGI

-225 WNFVGDNNDPMDDN
+225 WNFVGNNNDPMDDN

-250 AANNGI
+250 AANNDI

-310 AVQEALEKAYSRS
+310 AVQEALEKAYSTS
-323 FLVAAAGNDGLPN
+323 FLVAAAGNDGAQN
-336 EMYEPLKPWE
+336 EYYYPGVPVETE
-346 IVYPASYSFV
+346 YPASFSFV
-356 DGVMSVNGSSV
+356 DGVMSVNGSNYG
-367 MSIFTN
+367 SIFTN
-373 WDPFRENK
+373 FDSIKENK
-381 IEYESFAPGE
+381 IEYECFAPGE

-420 LLRSAV
+420 LLRSSV
-426 PDKNEFPSK
+426 PNEKDFPSK

-444 SETRPFPSLF
+444 SETQPIF
-454 GKQIWNKKAMIVDAY
+454 KYWNGKAMIVDAY

-488 DNKSISSNNNGDDN
+488 DTKSISSKNNGDDN

-516 NRGGVAKDVTAT
+516 NRGGMAKDVTAT

-543 VTITTPTVKFG
+543 VTITTPTVKFS

-561 RDAGKKMESD
+561 RDAVKKMESD

-577 NPFVFDVAD
+577 NPFVFDVAE

-598 HVTWKNRLDSKDTN
+598 HVTWKNGLTSEDTT
-612 LYSFDDVMSVTFHRG
+612 LYKFDDVMSVTFHRG
-627 EVLPARIDT
+627 EVLPARIDA

-664 GTNIQFFEQN
+664 GTNIQFYEQN

-683 KILLAEGAS
+683 MIKLADNAKL
-692 FICNG
+692 ICNG
-697 TEDKMINILP
+697 TVDKMISILP
-707 AEGYEHY
+707 ADGYEYYIQKINYENTSSLIFGYTNFSNLTLNNGLGGDYTQPSISNCKITYRTNSSSDWDHY
-714 LLCFDF
+714 LNDL
-720 ETITSKIYPD
+720 
-730 DFVEDSRIS
+730 VNGIS
-739 FDCVNTRDLY
+739 
-749 VTYMGNL
+749 
-756 IYDSVGENILID
+756 S
-768 ICNSNISFKTMFNF
+768 
-782 YFMLK
+782 
-787 EGTVDSVLQLYVFY
+787 
-801 STMQHSQISFDEMT
+801 
-815 MNTYLFGRKC
+815 
-825 EDCQFIFRG
+825 
-834 SSPESGL
+834 
-841 FEFLIYERCE
+841 
-851 RNTFL
+851 
-856 FQNKQYNFSIKI
+856 
-868 TTDNYCDNNNLDIVF
+868 
-883 NDNVLLNNTISNEF
+883 
-897 LSNYCKISSDYYRN
+897 KISSVDLKANCIDNSYISFGSLDSHIHLAIYTNSITNSIILLNGTYLGNNSTYLDIRAVSHLSKNVFILNSSGRYKSLDDYNIAEVYDN
-911 KVPKLNNNHFYGYPK
+911 CFLNNSFSTTFADYPSFECSRAFNNSFFGYPNYFV
-926 PIEDRIIDPKMTN
+926 DRTFGDVKNEINGTASIDG
-939 VVSETCSISSVWP
+939 VWP
-952 FVSGYQFTNDEGE
+952 FVSGYQFTNDKGE
-965 ETTKFAKE
+965 ETTKFSNE

-986 ITDPLSV
+986 TTDPLSV
-993 RFGSVEPYA
+993 KFGSVEPYA

-1010 IDEYTWQ
+1010 VDEYTWQ

-1026 ENGTQHLNVNGG
+1026 ENGTQHLNVSGG
-1038 RAMDDH
+1038 RAKDDH

-1190 VGIASAKLYYRVK
+1190 VGIAYAKLYYRVK

-1229 STDGVEYYIETND
+1229 STDGMEYYIETND

-1250 AQESPYQVT
+1250 TKESPYQVT

>member
-16 SSCSGLFESGKT
+16 SGCSGLFESGKT

-70 TSDSEVLTNDMKNLG
+70 TSDSDVLTDDMKNLG

-110 SVIKKFRNSGLFDM
+110 SVIKKFRNSGLFEM

-133 EEVEEET
+133 EEVKEET

-155 RQVNVD
+155 KQVNVD

-168 DSGKDAGGDSS
+168 DKGKDAGGDSS

-202 NKLEIPENGI
+202 NKGEIPGNGI
-212 DDDDNG
+212 DDDGNG

-250 AANNGI
+250 AANNDI

-310 AVQEALEKAYSRS
+310 AVQEALERAYSTS
-323 FLVAAAGNDGLPN
+323 FLVAAAGNDGAQN
-336 EMYEPLKPWE
+336 EPVYPSIPVET
-346 IVYPASYSFV
+346 IYPASFSFV
-356 DGVMSVNGSSV
+356 DGVMSVGGSNYGSV
-367 MSIFTN
+367 FTN
-373 WDPFRENK
+373 FDSIKEKK
-381 IEYESFAPGE
+381 IEYECFAPGE

-426 PDKNEFPSK
+426 PNKNEFPSK

-444 SETRPFPSLF
+444 SETQPLF
-454 GKQIWNKKAMIVDAY
+454 KYWNRKAMVVDAY
-469 KALTAAP
+469 KALTEAP

-488 DNKSISSNNNGDDN
+488 DNKSISSKNNGDDN

-516 NRGGVAKDVTAT
+516 NRGGMAKDVTAT
-528 IDVKRN
+528 IDVKR
-534 GLEDVVDPY
+534 LADDIVDPY
-543 VTITTPTVKFG
+543 VTITTPTVKFS

-561 RDAGKKMESD
+561 RDAGKRMESD

-577 NPFVFDVAD
+577 NPFVFDVAE

-598 HVTWKNRLDSKDTN
+598 HVTWKNGLTSKDTTV
-612 LYSFDDVMSVTFHRG
+612 YSFDDVMSVTFHRG

-664 GTNIQFFEQN
+664 GTNIQFYEQN

-697 TEDKMINILP
+697 TEDKMINIYP
-707 AEGYEHY
+707 ADGYDFY
-714 LLCFDF
+714 LQRF
-720 ETITSKIYPD
+720 EFERVNDEKKRNSIIFKNANLRNINTKLGSYITNEIIINNSNVVYDGLYVSYHSVPYEFFEIEKGSVVEEYNPDLWFASIQSSKIFFLGVPWMHVNGRNIND
-730 DFVEDSRIS
+730 CIVCFQREIGDGSIDFRIS
-739 FDCVNTRDLY
+739 QKSVRNIFVFDAPLNNSSFILD
-749 VTYMGNL
+749 
-756 IYDSVGENILID
+756 GEDID
-768 ICNSNISFKTMFNF
+768 ITEFNDNTLINNS
-782 YFMLK
+782 
-787 EGTVDSVLQLYVFY
+787 V
-801 STMQHSQISFDEMT
+801 
-815 MNTYLFGRKC
+815 
-825 EDCQFIFRG
+825 
-834 SSPESGL
+834 
-841 FEFLIYERCE
+841 
-851 RNTFL
+851 
-856 FQNKQYNFSIKI
+856 
-868 TTDNYCDNNNLDIVF
+868 NNNL
-883 NDNVLLNNTISNEF
+883 
-897 LSNYCKISSDYYRN
+897 LSNYCRITSNYYYGN
-911 KVPKLNNNHFYGYPK
+911 IPQLNNNHFYGYPK
-926 PIEDRIIDPKMTN
+926 PIEERIIDPQMTN
-939 VVSETCSISSVWP
+939 VVSGTGSISSVWP
-952 FVSGYQFTNDEGE
+952 FVSGYQFTNDKGE
-965 ETTKFAKE
+965 ETTKFSKE

-986 ITDPLSV
+986 TTDPLSV
-993 RFGSVEPYA
+993 KFGSVEPYA

-1010 IDEYTWQ
+1010 VDEYTWQ

-1026 ENGTQHLNVNGG
+1026 ENGTQHLTVSGG
-1038 RAMDDH
+1038 RAKDDH

-1050 NCRRISFDIDT
+1050 NCHRISFDIDT
-1061 TSAMAMNMFATPTK
+1061 TGAMAMNMFATPIK

-1190 VGIASAKLYYRVK
+1190 VGIAYAKLYYRVK
-1203 GSEAY
+1203 GSDAY

-1217 DKYSGVIPAAEL
+1217 DKYSAVIPAADL
-1229 STDGVEYYIETND
+1229 STNGMEYYIETND

-1250 AQESPYQVT
+1250 TKESPYQVI

-1267 YLGDVDGNGIIEAVD
+1267 YLGDVDGNGVIEAVD

>member
-16 SSCSGLFESGKT
+16 SGCSGLFESGKT

-55 DTKYDPSVLLVKTSA
+55 DTKYDSSVLLVKTSA
-70 TSDSEVLTNDMKNLG
+70 TSDSDILTDDMKNLG

-133 EEVEEET
+133 EEVKEET
-140 TTTTSTIPTEIADYQ
+140 TVTTSTIPTEIADYQ
-155 RQVNVD
+155 KQVNVD

-168 DSGKDAGGDSS
+168 DNGKDAGGDSS

-202 NKLEIPENGI
+202 NKLEIPGNGI

-250 AANNGI
+250 AANNDI

-310 AVQEALEKAYSRS
+310 AVQEALEKAYSTS
-323 FLVAAAGNDGLPN
+323 FLVAAAGNDGYQN
-336 EMYEPLKPWE
+336 EPYYPIPVET
-346 IVYPASYSFV
+346 VYPASFSFV
-356 DGVMSVNGSSV
+356 DGVMSVDGSNYGSV
-367 MSIFTN
+367 FTN
-373 WDPFRENK
+373 FDSIKENK
-381 IEYESFAPGE
+381 IEYECFAPGE

-405 SGTSMAAPVVSGIAA
+405 SGTSMATPVVSGIAA

-426 PDKNEFPSK
+426 PNKNEFPSK

-444 SETRPFPSLF
+444 SETQPIF
-454 GKQIWNKKAMIVDAY
+454 KYWNRKAMVVDAY
-469 KALTAAP
+469 KALTEAP

-488 DNKSISSNNNGDDN
+488 DNKSISSKNNGDDN

-516 NRGGVAKDVTAT
+516 NRGGMAKDVTAT

-543 VTITTPTVKFG
+543 VTITTPTVKFS

-577 NPFVFDVAD
+577 NPFVFDVAE

-598 HVTWKNRLDSKDTN
+598 HVTWKNGLTSEDTT
-612 LYSFDDVMSVTFHRG
+612 LYKFDDVMSVTFHRG

-655 EGVTVTVEP
+655 EGVTVTVEA
-664 GTNIQFFEQN
+664 GTNIQFYEQN
-674 QSKYQYATP
+674 QSKYQYASP

-697 TEDKMINILP
+697 TEDAMINIYP
-707 AEGYEHY
+707 ADGYEYYCLRINIESIYNTDLMHEKTEI
-714 LLCFDF
+714 LLDYVNIRNMNFNSSDF
-720 ETITSKIYPD
+720 SEWEKITINKSNLNYEGEYHDDNWYWYQIEDGKTSEEFSIEWGFYTM
-730 DFVEDSRIS
+730 S
-739 FDCVNTRDLY
+739 FSTVNCQGITFL
-749 VTYMGNL
+749 T
-756 IYDSVGENILID
+756 VGGD
-768 ICNSNISFKTMFNF
+768 ICHNSCFVVHNVSGSFNIHLFHKNENNNYIFDSPLGSGYWLNTSSEISLIISSKNSNEVFFENNVFINNAINN
-782 YFMLK
+782 
-787 EGTVDSVLQLYVFY
+787 DVLA
-801 STMQHSQISFDEMT
+801 
-815 MNTYLFGRKC
+815 
-825 EDCQFIFRG
+825 
-834 SSPESGL
+834 
-841 FEFLIYERCE
+841 
-851 RNTFL
+851 
-856 FQNKQYNFSIKI
+856 
-868 TTDNYCDNNNLDIVF
+868 
-883 NDNVLLNNTISNEF
+883 
-897 LSNYCKISSDYYRN
+897 NYCKITSDYYNN
-911 KVPKLNNNHFYGYPK
+911 KVPQLVNNHFYGYPK
-926 PIEDRIIDPKMTN
+926 PIEDHIIDSKMTN
-939 VVSETCSISSVWP
+939 VVSGTGSISSVWP
-952 FVSGYQFTNDEGE
+952 FVSGYQFTNDKGE
-965 ETTKFAKE
+965 ETTKFSKE

-986 ITDPLSV
+986 TTDPLSV

-1002 DYIIDGTW
+1002 DYSIDGTW
-1010 IDEYTWQ
+1010 VDEYTWQ

-1026 ENGTQHLNVNGG
+1026 ENGTQHLNVSGG
-1038 RAMDDH
+1038 RAKDDH

-1061 TSAMAMNMFATPTK
+1061 TNAMAMNMFATPTK

-1100 KDGEYAR
+1100 KDGEYSR

-1190 VGIASAKLYYRVK
+1190 VGIAYAKLYYRVK

-1229 STDGVEYYIETND
+1229 STDGMEYYIETND

-1250 AQESPYQVT
+1250 TKESPYQVT

>member
-1 MNKKIVTLLCSLFLL
+1 MNVSNKTKLMNKKIVTLLCSLFLL
-16 SSCSGLFESGKT
+16 SGCSGLFESEKT

-70 TSDSEVLTNDMKNLG
+70 TSDSDDLTDDMKNLG
-85 IESIK
+85 IKSIK

-133 EEVEEET
+133 EEVKEET
-140 TTTTSTIPTEIADYQ
+140 TVTTSTIPTEIADYQ
-155 RQVNVD
+155 KQVNVD

-168 DSGKDAGGDSS
+168 DNGKAAGGDSS

-202 NKLEIPENGI
+202 NKLEIPGNGI

-225 WNFVGDNNDPMDDN
+225 WNFVGNNNDPMDDN

-250 AANNGI
+250 AANNDI

-265 KVMPIKAGNSS
+265 KIMPIKAGNSS

-310 AVQEALEKAYSRS
+310 AVQEALEKAYSTS
-323 FLVAAAGNDGLPN
+323 FLVAAAGNDACQN
-336 EMYEPLKPWE
+336 EPYFPLVPVE
-346 IVYPASYSFV
+346 TVYPASFSFV
-356 DGVMSVNGSSV
+356 DGVMSVGGSNYAS
-367 MSIFTN
+367 SFTN
-373 WDPFRENK
+373 FDSIKENK
-381 IEYESFAPGE
+381 IEYECFAPGE

-405 SGTSMAAPVVSGIAA
+405 SGTSMATPVVSGIAA

-426 PDKNEFPSK
+426 PEKKDFPSK

-444 SETRPFPSLF
+444 SETQPIC
-454 GKQIWNKKAMIVDAY
+454 KYWNRKAMVVDAY
-469 KALTAAP
+469 KALTEAP

-488 DNKSISSNNNGDDN
+488 DTQSISSKNNGDDN
-502 IDAGETVHIGVELM
+502 IDAGETAHIGVELM
-516 NRGGVAKDVTAT
+516 NRGGMAKDVTAT
-528 IDVKRN
+528 IDVKRLAD
-534 GLEDVVDPY
+534 GIVDPY
-543 VTITTPTVKFG
+543 VTITTPTVKFS

-577 NPFVFDVAD
+577 NPFVFDVAE

-598 HVTWKNRLDSKDTN
+598 HVTWKNGLDSKDTTI
-612 LYSFDDVMSVTFHRG
+612 YKFDDVMSVTFHRG

-650 TVRIG
+650 TVKIC

-664 GTNIQFFEQN
+664 GTNIQFYEQN

-683 KILLAEGAS
+683 MIKLTKNANL
-692 FICNG
+692 ICNG
-697 TEDKMINILP
+697 TEDKMINFTL
-707 AEGYEHY
+707 AEGYEDYVQKIECYTNDSIVSENSRFDAYYTKFQNLYMPGSYVGILDASHCYFDMQTRTDSYY
-714 LLCFDF
+714 LSFLHHGNVEVIISMECCFSNINYSF
-720 ETITSKIYPD
+720 FIYGSTVKSHRTVY
-730 DFVEDSRIS
+730 FRG
-739 FDCVNTRDLY
+739 R
-749 VTYMGNL
+749 NL
-756 IYDSVGENILID
+756 Q
-768 ICNSNISFKTMFNF
+768 NSNI
-782 YFMLK
+782 
-787 EGTVDSVLQLYVFY
+787 
-801 STMQHSQISFDEMT
+801 
-815 MNTYLFGRKC
+815 LFGWQSGGRDIHFHVNEVSKNLYFLEKNEFSTIDLFDNGYGFSSSSFSNNC
-825 EDCQFIFRG
+825 FVNNSNCDKLSQF
-834 SSPESGL
+834 PL
-841 FEFLIYERCE
+841 
-851 RNTFL
+851 
-856 FQNKQYNFSIKI
+856 
-868 TTDNYCDNNNLDIVF
+868 TTDCDSAE
-883 NDNVLLNNTISNEF
+883 NNT
-897 LSNYCKISSDYYRN
+897 
-911 KVPKLNNNHFYGYPK
+911 FYGYPE
-926 PIEDRIIDPKMTN
+926 PFIDRTFGDTKNIMTGTASIDD
-939 VVSETCSISSVWP
+939 VWP
-952 FVSGYQFTNDEGE
+952 FVSGYQLTNDKGE
-965 ETTKFAKE
+965 ETTKFSKE
-973 NMNLKLYFNRAMD
+973 NMKLKLYFNRAMD
-986 ITDPLSV
+986 TTDPLSV
-993 RFGSVEPYA
+993 KFGSVEPYA

-1010 IDEYTWQ
+1010 VDEYTWQ

-1026 ENGTQHLNVNGG
+1026 ENGIQHLNVSGG
-1038 RAMDDH
+1038 RAKDDH

-1050 NCRRISFDIDT
+1050 SCHRISFDIDT
-1061 TSAMAMNMFATPTK
+1061 TNAMAMNMFATPTK

-1087 DTVMGYNVYRSET
+1087 DTVMGYNVYRTEY

-1190 VGIASAKLYYRVK
+1190 VGIAYAKLYYRVK

-1217 DKYSGVIPAAEL
+1217 DKYSGVIPSVEL
-1229 STDGVEYYIETND
+1229 STDGMEYYIETND
-1242 GVNTITLG
+1242 GTNTITLG
-1250 AQESPYQVT
+1250 TKESPYQVI

-1301 RRADLNGN
+1301 RRGDLNDN

>member
-16 SSCSGLFESGKT
+16 SGCSGLFESGKT

-55 DTKYDPSVLLVKTSA
+55 DTKYDSSVLLVKTSA
-70 TSDSEVLTNDMKNLG
+70 TSDSDILTDDMKNLG

-133 EEVEEET
+133 EEVKEET
-140 TTTTSTIPTEIADYQ
+140 TVTTSTIPTEIADYQ
-155 RQVNVD
+155 KQVNVD

-168 DSGKDAGGDSS
+168 DNGKDAGGDSS
-179 VIVAVID
+179 AIVAVID

-202 NKLEIPENGI
+202 NKGEIPGNGI

-225 WNFVGDNNDPMDDN
+225 WNFVGNNNDPMDDN

-250 AANNGI
+250 AANNDI

-323 FLVAAAGNDGLPN
+323 FLVAAAGNDGFPN
-336 EMYEPLKPWE
+336 EPYPDPIDLYEA
-346 IVYPASYSFV
+346 IYPASFSFV
-356 DGVMSVNGSSV
+356 DGVMSVGGSNV
-367 MSIFTN
+367 MSLFTN
-373 WDPFRENK
+373 WDAIKENK
-381 IEYESFAPGE
+381 IEYECFAPGE
-391 YISSTFPGNRYASL
+391 YISSTFPGNRYASF
-405 SGTSMAAPVVSGIAA
+405 SGTSMATPVVSGIAA

-435 FLMSQIINT
+435 FLMSQIINS
-444 SETRPFPSLF
+444 SETKPYTSLF
-454 GKQIWNKKAMIVDAY
+454 GPQIWNRKAMVVDAY
-469 KALTAAP
+469 KALTRAP

-488 DNKSISSNNNGDDN
+488 DTKSISSKNNGDDN

-516 NRGGVAKDVTAT
+516 NRGGMAKDVTAT
-528 IDVKRN
+528 IDVKR
-534 GLEDVVDPY
+534 LADDIVDPY
-543 VTITTPTVKFG
+543 VTITTPTVKFS

-577 NPFVFDVAD
+577 NPFVFDVAE

-598 HVTWKNRLDSKDTN
+598 HVTWKNGLDSKDTK
-612 LYSFDDVMSVTFHRG
+612 LYDFDDVMSVTFHRG

-655 EGVTVTVEP
+655 KGVTVTVEA
-664 GTNIQFFEQN
+664 GTNIQFYEQN

-683 KILLAEGAS
+683 KIFLDRESS

-697 TEDKMINILP
+697 TEDRSINIYP
-707 AEGYEHY
+707 AAGYENFYAIIDCEAGVKEITMDFVKGVNLDVSASMISNSELNY
-714 LLCFDF
+714 LNAYNRIVNGSIEGAPDVSTGGKLKHSIIHIGHVGYFRIFSTDADNCIFDF
-720 ETITSKIYPD
+720 PMLDPNENSSY
-730 DFVEDSRIS
+730 VS
-739 FDCVNTRDLY
+739 FLFEKCT
-749 VTYMGNL
+749 
-756 IYDSVGENILID
+756 
-768 ICNSNISFKTMFNF
+768 NSSFIFNRKCRG
-782 YFMLK
+782 MMI
-787 EGTVDSVLQLYVFY
+787 QLYSPGVF
-801 STMQHSQISFDEMT
+801 
-815 MNTYLFGRKC
+815 
-825 EDCQFIFRG
+825 
-834 SSPESGL
+834 
-841 FEFLIYERCE
+841 
-851 RNTFL
+851 
-856 FQNKQYNFSIKI
+856 
-868 TTDNYCDNNNLDIVF
+868 DNNVF
-883 NDNVLLNNTISNEF
+883 INNIENNVLAD
-897 LSNYCKISSDYYRN
+897 YCLVGTFVSTATFT
-911 KVPKLNNNHFYGYPK
+911 LENNHFFGYPK
-926 PIEDRIIDPKMTN
+926 PISEHIFTPNLVNN
-939 VVSETCSISSVWP
+939 VSGTGSVSSVWP
-952 FVSGYQFTNDEGE
+952 FVSGYQFTNDKGE
-965 ETTKFAKE
+965 ETTKFSKE

-986 ITDPLSV
+986 TTDPLSV
-993 RFGSVEPYA
+993 KFGSVEPYA

-1010 IDEYTWQ
+1010 VDEYTWQ

-1026 ENGTQHLNVNGG
+1026 ENGTQHLNVSGG
-1038 RAMDDH
+1038 RAKDDH

-1100 KDGEYAR
+1100 KDGEYSR

-1149 HASGRTACTALDTI
+1149 NASGRTACTALDTI

-1190 VGIASAKLYYRVK
+1190 VGIAYAKLYYRVK

-1229 STDGVEYYIETND
+1229 STDGMEYYIETND

-1250 AQESPYQVT
+1250 TKESPYQVI

-1267 YLGDVDGNGIIEAVD
+1267 YLGDVDGNGVIEALD

>member
-1 MNKKIVTLLCSLFLL
+1 MIVSNKTKLMNKKIVTLLCSLFLL
-16 SSCSGLFESGKT
+16 SGCSGLFESEKT

-70 TSDSEVLTNDMKNLG
+70 TSDSDDLTDDMKNLG
-85 IESIK
+85 IKSIK

-133 EEVEEET
+133 EEVKEET
-140 TTTTSTIPTEIADYQ
+140 TVTTSTIPTEIADYQ
-155 RQVNVD
+155 KQVNVD

-168 DSGKDAGGDSS
+168 DNGKDAGGDSS

-202 NKLEIPENGI
+202 NKLEIPGNGI

-218 YVDDVYG
+218 YVDDVNG
-225 WNFVGDNNDPMDDN
+225 WNFVGNNNDPMDDN

-250 AANNGI
+250 AANNDI

-265 KVMPIKAGNSS
+265 KIMPIKAGNSS

-310 AVQEALEKAYSRS
+310 AVQEALEKAYSTS
-323 FLVAAAGNDGLPN
+323 FLVAAAGNDACQN
-336 EMYEPLKPWE
+336 EPCFPLVPVE
-346 IVYPASYSFV
+346 TVYPASFSFV
-356 DGVMSVNGSSV
+356 DGVMSVGGSNCA
-367 MSIFTN
+367 SIFTN
-373 WDPFRENK
+373 FDSIKENK
-381 IEYESFAPGE
+381 IEYECFAPGE

-426 PDKNEFPSK
+426 PEKKDFPSK
-435 FLMSQIINT
+435 FLMSQINNT
-444 SETRPFPSLF
+444 SKTQPIC
-454 GKQIWNKKAMIVDAY
+454 KYWNRKAMVVDAY
-469 KALTAAP
+469 KALTEAP

-488 DNKSISSNNNGDDN
+488 DNKSISSKNNGDDN

-516 NRGGVAKDVTAT
+516 NRGGMAKDVTAT
-528 IDVKRN
+528 IDVKR
-534 GLEDVVDPY
+534 LADDMVDPY
-543 VTITTPTVKFG
+543 VTITTPTVKFS

-577 NPFVFDVAD
+577 NPFVFDVAE
-586 NVPNNYQCDINI
+586 NVPNNYQCDIDI
-598 HVTWKNRLDSKDTN
+598 HVTWKNGLTSKDTT

-664 GTNIQFFEQN
+664 GTTIQFYSQN

-683 KILLAEGAS
+683 MIKLTKNADLV
-692 FICNG
+692 CNG
-697 TEDKMINILP
+697 TEDKMINFTL
-707 AEGYEHY
+707 AEGYEDY
-714 LLCFDF
+714 
-720 ETITSKIYPD
+720 IQKI
-730 DFVEDSRIS
+730 E
-739 FDCVNTRDLY
+739 
-749 VTYMGNL
+749 
-756 IYDSVGENILID
+756 YDSIDSEKSRFDASYTKFQNLYMSNGFQLGILDASHCYFDVQRLRSSYMSFLHHGNVENISMMEFCFSNINYSFFINYFTGFSHEIVYFRGRSLQ
-768 ICNSNISFKTMFNF
+768 NSNILFDDESGGRGIHFSVNEVSKNLYFLEKNEFSTIDLF
-782 YFMLK
+782 YK
-787 EGTVDSVLQLYVFY
+787 GY
-801 STMQHSQISFDEMT
+801 
-815 MNTYLFGRKC
+815 
-825 EDCQFIFRG
+825 G
-834 SSPESGL
+834 SSS
-841 FEFLIYERCE
+841 
-851 RNTFL
+851 
-856 FQNKQYNFSIKI
+856 FSNNCFVNNSNCDKLSQFPLA
-868 TTDNYCDNNNLDIVF
+868 TDCDSAE
-883 NDNVLLNNTISNEF
+883 NNT
-897 LSNYCKISSDYYRN
+897 
-911 KVPKLNNNHFYGYPK
+911 FYGYPE
-926 PIEDRIIDPKMTN
+926 PFIDRTFGDTKNMMTGTASIDD
-939 VVSETCSISSVWP
+939 VWP
-952 FVSGYQFTNDEGE
+952 FVSGYQFTNDKGE
-965 ETTKFAKE
+965 ETTKFSKE

-986 ITDPLSV
+986 TTDPLSV

-1026 ENGTQHLNVNGG
+1026 ENGKQLLTVSGG
-1038 RAMDDH
+1038 RAKDDH

-1050 NCRRISFDIDT
+1050 SCHRISFDIDT
-1061 TSAMAMNMFATPTK
+1061 TNAMAMNMFATPTK

-1107 INTSVIRP
+1107 INTSIIRP

-1125 DTTVEPGKTYYYSY
+1125 DATVEPGKTYYYSY

-1149 HASGRTACTALDTI
+1149 HASGRTVCTALDTI

-1190 VGIASAKLYYRVK
+1190 VGIVYAKLYYRVK
-1203 GSEAY
+1203 GSETY
-1208 KYVDMVSAN
+1208 KYVNMVSAN
-1217 DKYSGVIPAAEL
+1217 DKYSGVIPAVEL
-1229 STDGVEYYIETND
+1229 STDGMEYYIETND

-1250 AQESPYQVT
+1250 TKESPYQVI

-1301 RRADLNGN
+1301 RRGDLNDN

>member
-1 MNKKIVTLLCSLFLL
+1 MNVSNKTKLMNKKIVTLLCSLFLL
-16 SSCSGLFESGKT
+16 SGCSGLFESRKT

-70 TSDSEVLTNDMKNLG
+70 TSDSDDLTDDMKNLG
-85 IESIK
+85 IKSIK
-90 SIAPRSEWKKATLK
+90 SIAPRSEWKKAILK

-133 EEVEEET
+133 EEVKEET
-140 TTTTSTIPTEIADYQ
+140 TVTTSTIPTEIADYQ
-155 RQVNVD
+155 KQVHVD

-168 DSGKDAGGDSS
+168 DNGKDAGGDSS

-202 NKLEIPENGI
+202 NKLEIPGNGI

-225 WNFVGDNNDPMDDN
+225 WNFVGNNNDPMDDN

-250 AANNGI
+250 AANNDI

-265 KVMPIKAGNSS
+265 KIMPIKDGNSS

-323 FLVAAAGNDGLPN
+323 FLVAAAGNDARQN
-336 EMYEPLKPWE
+336 EYYYPGIPVET
-346 IVYPASYSFV
+346 VYPASFSFV
-356 DGVMSVNGSSV
+356 DGVMSVGGSNTASV
-367 MSIFTN
+367 FTN
-373 WDPFRENK
+373 FDSIKENK
-381 IEYESFAPGE
+381 IEYECFAPGE
-391 YISSTFPGNRYASL
+391 YISSTFPGNRYARL

-426 PDKNEFPSK
+426 PEKKDFPSK

-444 SETRPFPSLF
+444 SETQPLF
-454 GKQIWNKKAMIVDAY
+454 KYWNGKAMVVDAY
-469 KALTAAP
+469 KALTEAP

-488 DNKSISSNNNGDDN
+488 DNKSISSKNNGDDN

-516 NRGGVAKDVTAT
+516 NRGGMAKDVTAT
-528 IDVKRN
+528 IDVKR
-534 GLEDVVDPY
+534 LADDIVDPY
-543 VTITTPTVKFG
+543 VTITTPTVKFSY
-554 DIGTYSV
+554 IGTYSV

-577 NPFVFDVAD
+577 NPFVFDVAE

-598 HVTWKNRLDSKDTN
+598 HVTWKNGLTSKDTT

-627 EVLPARIDT
+627 EVLPARIET

-664 GTNIQFFEQN
+664 GTNIQFYEQN
-674 QSKYQYATP
+674 QSKYHYATP

-692 FICNG
+692 FICHG
-697 TEDKMINILP
+697 AEDKMINIYP
-707 AEGYEHY
+707 ADGYEHY
-714 LLCFDF
+714 ALYFD
-720 ETITSKIYPD
+720 
-730 DFVEDSRIS
+730 V
-739 FDCVNTRDLY
+739 
-749 VTYMGNL
+749 
-756 IYDSVGENILID
+756 ENIFNQKDSQILFKYVDIQNPITEYAGDTWYGDWLPKNLLIN
-768 ICNSNISFKTMFNF
+768 IYNSNLSYNAFPDRGYLVSIKEGKMEWQSFYLLYSIMSNSKMDFLPYNNNARTFGKKCTDCSFVFREKSDYSSTFNF
-782 YFMLK
+782 YVIGEALRN
-787 EGTVDSVLQLYVFY
+787 VFF
-801 STMQHSQISFDEMT
+801 FDTRMSA
-815 MNTYLFGRKC
+815 
-825 EDCQFIFRG
+825 
-834 SSPESGL
+834 SS
-841 FEFLIYERCE
+841 I
-851 RNTFL
+851 
-856 FQNKQYNFSIKI
+856 
-868 TTDNYCDNNNLDIVF
+868 NLDSCSIF
-883 NDNVLLNNTISNEF
+883 NGNAFVNNCINNVVLAD
-897 LSNYCKISSDYYRN
+897 YCKVTYNNGSN
-911 KVPKLNNNHFYGYPK
+911 PLPQLANNHFYGYPK
-926 PIEDRIIDPKMTN
+926 PIEDRIIDSRLTN
-939 VVSETCSISSVWP
+939 VVSGTGSVSSVWP
-952 FVSGYQFTNDEGE
+952 FVSGYQFTNDKGE
-965 ETTKFAKE
+965 ETTKFSKE

-986 ITDPLSV
+986 TTDPLSV

-1026 ENGTQHLNVNGG
+1026 ENGTQHLTVSGG
-1038 RAMDDH
+1038 RAKDDH

-1190 VGIASAKLYYRVK
+1190 VGIAYAKLYYRVK

-1217 DKYSGVIPAAEL
+1217 DKYSGVIPAVEL
-1229 STDGVEYYIETND
+1229 STDGMEYYIETND
-1242 GVNTITLG
+1242 GTNTITLG
-1250 AQESPYQVT
+1250 TKESPYQVI

-1301 RRADLNGN
+1301 RRGDLNGN